1 MFPSS
6 KYYSVTT
13 LMTLVER
20 LVLLKSYMKSTYNF
34 AKWELQINISLL
46 SFDEKALRKS
56 DKEKLENALMYRFHR
71 AFQQDFNLDKHP
83 T

>member
-56 DKEKLENALMYRFHR
+56 DKEILENALMYRFQS
-71 AFQQDFNLDKHP
+71 AFRQDFNLGKHP